1 MKIGFLAMS
10 GIRAHNPELLELGLT
25 LPGFVERS
33 KQVAALPSL
42 GLLYLAAVT
51 PAGHELAY
59 FEAPRAGDEPDELLA
74 CDLVAI
80 STFSA
85 QIFEAYAVAD
95 RLRAAGVTVAI
106 GGLHAT
112 VLPEEA
118 REHAD
123 HVVVGEGENVWP
135 AVVRAVERREP
146 GRIWRARECGP
157 VDVAALPVPR
167 YDLLGD
173 RPYNRFTVQ
182 TSRGCPWRC
191 EFCASSVMLG
201 EKYRR
206 RPVEHVVRDVK
217 AILEHRPDAFL
228 ELADDDTFV
237 DKAWSKE
244 LVRALG
250 SLGVKW
256 FTETDV
262 SVADDPELVDLLA
275 ESGCRQLLIGLESPD
290 VSALGGL
297 ELRSDFKA
305 RRAPDYERAIDALQS
320 RGVTVDGCFVLGL
333 DRHGPEI
340 FDEVLAF
347 ARRTALYEV
356 QITYL
361 TPFPGTPLY
370 ARLEREGRLLFPGR
384 WDLCTLFDVTFT
396 PQRMTPEEL
405 RRGFHAL
412 TRELYSRD
420 ALHARR
426 SAFFERLHARRA

>member
-1 MKIGFLAMS
+1 MKIGFLALS
-10 GIRAHNPELLELGLT
+10 GIRAHDPELLELGLT

-33 KQVAALPSL
+33 RQVAALPSL

-51 PAGHELAY
+51 PKGHELAY

-85 QIFEAYAVAD
+85 QSFEAYAIAD
-95 RLRAAGVTVAI
+95 RLRNAGVTVVI

-112 VLPEEA
+112 VLPHEA
-118 REHAD
+118 HAHAD
-123 HVVVGEGENVWP
+123 HVVVGEGEHVWP
-135 AVVRAVERREP
+135 ALVRAVERREP
-146 GRIWRARECGP
+146 GRIWRASEFGP

-167 YDLLGD
+167 YELLGT

-191 EFCASSVMLG
+191 EFCASSVMLSDR
-201 EKYRR
+201 YRR

-217 AILEHRPDAFL
+217 AILELRPDAFL

-237 DKAWSKE
+237 DKRWGKE
-244 LVRALG
+244 LARALG
-250 SLGVKW
+250 RLGVKW

-275 ESGCRQLLIGLESPD
+275 DSGCRQLLIGLESPD
-290 VSALGGL
+290 ASALAGL
-297 ELRSDFKA
+297 ESRSNFKA
-305 RRAPDYERAIDALQS
+305 RRAADYPRAIDALQS

-340 FDEVLAF
+340 FDQVLDF

-370 ARLEREGRLLFPGR
+370 ARLEREGRLLAPGR
-384 WDLCTLFDVTFT
+384 WDLCTLFDVTYR
-396 PQRMTPEEL
+396 PARMTPEEL
-405 RRGFHAL
+405 RAGFHDL
-412 TRELYSRD
+412 TRKLYSHR
-420 ALHARR
+420 ALRERR
-426 SAFFERLHARRA
+426 AAFFARRAG